1 MKDLPVIGI
10 RAAGSLDAVQALL
23 RQDIAVRIRVSGGSM
38 QPLLKSGDLVEIRK
52 LSAACQPRLGDI
64 LFLCNSQGSPL
75 VHRLIWRRIQNGR
88 LHFLTKG
95 DAGPGF
101 DGFIPADNLLG
112 RVQRIILSDTGRQLN
127 MNASL
132 QRLRA
137 SLVVSRIL
145 IFHVLRRLHRRR
157 PSCKKVIVPPP
168 E

>member
-38 QPLLKSGDLVEIRK
+38 QPLLKSGDIIEIK
-52 LSAACQPRLGDI
+52 SLSAARQPRLGDI
-64 LFLCNSQGSPL
+64 LFLCNCQGNPL
-75 VHRLIWRRIQNGR
+75 VHRLIWRRMHNGT
-88 LHFLTKG
+88 LHLLTKG
-95 DAGPGF
+95 DAGPSF
-101 DGFIPADNLLG
+101 DGFIPADNVLG
-112 RVQRIILSDTGRQLN
+112 RVQRILLSDAGRRLN
-127 MNASL
+127 LNAPL

-137 SLVVSRIL
+137 SLIVSRTL
-145 IFHVLRRLHRRR
+145 ISHVLRKLHLQR